1 MINLNCD
8 KIKDLLQVP
17 QDSIR
22 PFKLIDLEDE
32 HSRKTHRSVLADEI
46 ASFANSDG
54 GLLLFGVTDKREIQG
69 MPQDQGA
76 ALERSLVDLA
86 SSSITPPI
94 RIDTQF
100 VEISRGQLV
109 LAVKIPTGY
118 SCHLSPGG
126 CFHRVGS
133 SKRRMTRDEELGLAQ
148 RRSQS
153 RFVWYDK
160 QPVSQTGLG
169 SLTRSLWQPLL
180 SVEGQRDP
188 ELALEKMGLLS
199 PRTGGSRK
207 ATVAGLL
214 LCSREPETIFPSA
227 CITATRYR
235 GLDQASAQV
244 DAQTI
249 GGPLHSQVADA
260 VAFVLRNM
268 RVGAR
273 KVPEREDLPQYSERA
288 VFEAVVNAVAHR
300 DYSIQGS
307 RIRISMFD
315 DRLEIRSPGGLPNTL
330 TVESMAERQST
341 RNEVVA
347 SVFGRM
353 PVGRIKGTGAR
364 RYLMERRG
372 DGVPI
377 INRETRSISG
387 SEPKYRLLDGSE
399 LCLTIPAAVI
409 DTTGIQAT
417 VRVASEGRRL
427 GSAHILALFPNN
439 TWRSTRT
446 DWRGKAILDL
456 HADHL
461 PMTIFAAKRACQAVV
476 IEGWIPRSGDLSI
489 DLEPLED
496 GGSAIF
502 QEGYGELPGLLGSL
516 NPVRD
521 TPDRTYLYSSNIAI
535 NYGAHQPVSFR
546 FGENI
551 ILTDSVGNELL
562 IKIENIVGIS
572 SILEYRRVPSDYKW
586 TFDMD

>member
-1 MINLNCD
+1 MNLNRD
-8 KIKDLLQVP
+8 KIKNLLHAPENSSRQ
-17 QDSIR
+17 
-22 PFKLIDLEDE
+22 FKLIDFEDIRPRRSE
-32 HSRKTHRSVLADEI
+32 RSVLADEI
-46 ASFANSDG
+46 ASFVNSDG
-54 GLLLFGVTDKREIQG
+54 GLLVFGVTDKREIQG
-69 MPQDQGA
+69 MTQDQGA
-76 ALERSLVDLA
+76 ALERSLVELT
-86 SSSITPPI
+86 SSSIKPPI
-94 RIDTQF
+94 RIDTLF
-100 VEISRGQLV
+100 VEMDRGRLV
-109 LAVKIPTGY
+109 LAVKIPAGY
-118 SCHLSPGG
+118 SRHLSPGG

-133 SKRRMTRDEELGLAQ
+133 SKRRMTGDEELRLAQ
-148 RRSQS
+148 CRGQS

-160 QPVSQTGLG
+160 QPVSQTGHG
-169 SLTRSLWQPLL
+169 SLARSLWLPLL

-199 PRTGGSRK
+199 RRTSGSRK

-288 VFEAVVNAVAHR
+288 VFEAIVNAVVHR

-315 DRLEIRSPGGLPNTL
+315 DRLEIRSPGRLPNTL
-330 TVESMAERQST
+330 TVASMAERQST

-353 PVGRIKGTGAR
+353 PVGRIKGAGVR

-372 DGVPI
+372 DGVPV
-377 INRETRSISG
+377 INRETKSISG
-387 SEPKYRLLDGSE
+387 REPEYRLLDGSE
-399 LCLTIPAAVI
+399 LCLTIPAAII

-417 VRVASEGRRL
+417 VRVTSEGRRL
-427 GSAHILALFPNN
+427 ESAHILALYPNK
-439 TWRSTRT
+439 TWTSART
-446 DWRGKAILDL
+446 NWRGRAILDL
-456 HADHL
+456 HTDHL
-461 PMTIFAAKRACQAVV
+461 PMTVFAAKRACQSVV
-476 IEGWIPRSGDLSI
+476 IEGWIPRRGDLSV

-496 GGSAIF
+496 GGSVIF
-502 QEGYGELPGLLGSL
+502 QESNGELPGLLGSL

-521 TPDRTYLYSSNIAI
+521 TLDRTYLYSSNIAI
-535 NYGAHQPVSFR
+535 NYGAQQPVSFR

>member
-1 MINLNCD
+1 MMNLNRD
-8 KIKDLLQVP
+8 KINYLLQVP
-17 QDSIR
+17 EDCFR
-22 PFKLIDLEDE
+22 RFKQVDFDDNY
-32 HSRKTHRSVLADEI
+32 SRKTNHNVLADEI

-54 GLLLFGVTDKREIQG
+54 SLLLFGITDKREIQG
-69 MPQDQGA
+69 MTHAQGA

-100 VEISRGQLV
+100 VEMSRGQLV

-148 RRSQS
+148 HRSQS

-169 SLTRSLWQPLL
+169 SLARSLWQPLL

-377 INRETRSISG
+377 IIERLDRS
-387 SEPKYRLLDGSE
+387 
-399 LCLTIPAAVI
+399 V
-409 DTTGIQAT
+409 
-417 VRVASEGRRL
+417 VV
-427 GSAHILALFPNN
+427 N
-439 TWRSTRT
+439 RST
-446 DWRGKAILDL
+446 
-456 HADHL
+456 
-461 PMTIFAAKRACQAVV
+461 ACWMA
-476 IEGWIPRSGDLSI
+476 PNC
-489 DLEPLED
+489 
-496 GGSAIF
+496 A
-502 QEGYGELPGLLGSL
+502 
-516 NPVRD
+516 
-521 TPDRTYLYSSNIAI
+521 
-535 NYGAHQPVSFR
+535 
-546 FGENI
+546 
-551 ILTDSVGNELL
+551 
-562 IKIENIVGIS
+562 
-572 SILEYRRVPSDYKW
+572 
-586 TFDMD
+586 